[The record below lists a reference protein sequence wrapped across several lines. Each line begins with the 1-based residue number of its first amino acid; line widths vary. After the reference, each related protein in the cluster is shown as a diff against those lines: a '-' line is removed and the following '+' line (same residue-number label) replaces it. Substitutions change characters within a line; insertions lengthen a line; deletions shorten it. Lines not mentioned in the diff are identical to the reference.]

1 MNSALLL
8 SNAIALVILVGFN
21 VAPES
26 GAEPLA
32 QRMPHYLQV
41 QKAPQLAVMNDR
53 GSFMGQEISQEVSQD
68 GTLDTAQYPE
78 RLVF

>member
-8 SNAIALVILVGFN
+8 SNAIALMILVGFN
-21 VAPES
+21 IAPES
-26 GAEPLA
+26 DAEPLA

-41 QKAPQLAVMNDR
+41 QKAPQLAAMNDR
-53 GSFMGQEISQEVSQD
+53 GSFAGQELGQEVSHD
-68 GTLDTAQYPE
+68 GTFDTAQYPE

>member
-8 SNAIALVILVGFN
+8 SNALALMILVGFN

-26 GAEPLA
+26 DAEPLA

-53 GSFMGQEISQEVSQD
+53 GSFMSQEVSQD